1 MRIQLFQVVNAV
13 SLHGWFPAL
22 WRWQEPPKP
31 QELLTL
37 WHSITSQNIHI
48 LTLSPV
54 MCTFGYVSTKVVS
67 RAQEDSTI
75 AHFSTYNVRVLENC
89 TRMWHPA
96 ISVIYC
102 QHHECVYKQPWYI
115 MLKYWFLEREQWQ
128 HPIKR
133 KFLGAVR
140 KEEREEATSDIFIA
154 E

>member
-1 MRIQLFQVVNAV
+1 MRIQVFQVDNTVP
-13 SLHGWFPAL
+13 LHSWFQTL
-22 WRWQEPPKP
+22 QWWQEPPKP

-54 MCTFGYVSTKVVS
+54 VSTLGYVSTKVVS
-67 RAQEDSTI
+67 GAQEDSTI

-102 QHHECVYKQPWYI
+102 QHHECVYKQHWYI
-115 MLKYWFLEREQWQ
+115 TLKYGFLEREQWQ
-128 HPIKR
+128 HPITR
-133 KFLGAVR
+133 KSLGAVR
-140 KEEREEATSDIFIA
+140 KKRGKRQLLIFS
-154 E
+154 